1 MSERDASFGP
11 YCGGRRF
18 AARDDAS
25 QARDASRRG
34 TTLRGRGTLRDA
46 GRFAGAGIGRPERLR
61 VLRCKY
67 GLPMGFRTHTPT
79 LVLSLCLA
87 ACSALGGGDTGLRDE
102 LAASR
107 AETQAERERVEAL
120 EQRLTQLEHNS
131 QVQVRDRR
139 VEARLERLIEQN
151 ETILARSQS
160 ALCPAPATQPAAQSS
175 MTPPTGSASFEDAS
189 DDEQR
194 RQLEERLRAFSRGPS
209 GGLSLQQREAM
220 RVLLRKDR
228 VLDRSDPW
236 H

>member
-1 MSERDASFGP
+1 M
-11 YCGGRRF
+11 
-18 AARDDAS
+18 
-25 QARDASRRG
+25 Q
-34 TTLRGRGTLRDA
+34 
-46 GRFAGAGIGRPERLR
+46 
-61 VLRCKY
+61 
-67 GLPMGFRTHTPT
+67 FRAHAPT

-87 ACSALGGGDTGLRDE
+87 ACSALGGGDTGLREE

-107 AETQAERERVEAL
+107 AEAQAERERVGAL
-120 EQRLTQLEHNS
+120 EQRLAQLEHNS

-151 ETILARSQS
+151 ETILARTQS
-160 ALCPAPATQPAAQSS
+160 AGVCPSPGAQSGAQQNQ
-175 MTPPTGSASFEDAS
+175 TLATGAASFDNDAGES
-189 DDEQR
+189 DQM